1 MGLRNRR
8 RRDREHAK
16 HGGIKG
22 VGEVSK
28 LPLKGFTREA
38 RDQIDA
44 ELGDCQTIGHHIT
57 DAVKGPATQPGNPAA
72 LGEANV

>member
-16 HGGIKG
+16 HRGIKG

-44 ELGDCQTIGHHIT
+44 ELWDCQAVGHHIT
-57 DAVKGPATQPGNPAA
+57 DAVKRPVTQPGKSCCI
-72 LGEANV
+72 G